1 MINNTPVKDSESLLY
16 IFFILSF
23 CSIIANHPGSS
34 IEVVLSINL
43 NRPIAKESNFP
54 YHKVVLS

>member
-16 IFFILSF
+16 FFFALSF
-23 CSIIANHPGSS
+23 CSIIANHLGSP

-43 NRPIAKESNFP
+43 NQSIAK
-54 YHKVVLS
+54 